1 MTRPKDQQIQRAV
14 PGYIVL
20 EEAEYYPQHNTTNSV
35 LRLALAGVVL
45 LGVGYFLFSL
55 GTALIGILIPDPV
68 IVVEQP
74 APSVSIG
81 LARVQQSLH
90 KQSSFEVRSFTVTTN
105 ITIRQDNDDFLW
117 VFPVDQTSVD
127 YHASGVVT
135 VGYDLTQASVI
146 EGEDGN
152 LHVFLPIPT
161 VLDVDVQPEL
171 SYFEVEVPSN
181 GSLDP
186 ETMTTIVS
194 RAEDALAQTAY
205 ARGLVAE
212 VNNSGPQLIGYD
224 LFPGTRNLIFH
235 TQFPEGQK

>member
-68 IVVEQP
+68 IVV
-74 APSVSIG
+74 
-81 LARVQQSLH
+81 
-90 KQSSFEVRSFTVTTN
+90 
-105 ITIRQDNDDFLW
+105 D
-117 VFPVDQTSVD
+117 
-127 YHASGVVT
+127 
-135 VGYDLTQASVI
+135 DLTQASVI